1 MITLPLPPQ
10 IFFFALFSSV
20 ASRLVPAKSIDPR
33 LPPPFSPRFF
43 HFDDSPGLPLRQAVA
58 PEMILT
64 QHRVG
69 AGEYYLGQLFNFY
82 YQSLVLII
90 SSSAVFP
97 AFRQIGLS
105 IARENVTASRFL
117 NTRARSP
124 KPQAFHWKR

>member
-1 MITLPLPPQ
+1 VIILPLPPQ
-10 IFFFALFSSV
+10 IFFFALFSFG
-20 ASRLVPAKSIDPR
+20 ASRLMPAKSIDPC

-58 PEMILT
+58 PEMIVA

-82 YQSLVLII
+82 YQLLVLII
-90 SSSAVFP
+90 RFPAVFP
-97 AFRQIGLS
+97 AFPQIGLS
-105 IARENVTASRFL
+105 IARETVTASRFL

-124 KPQAFHWKR
+124 KPQAFRWKR